1 VFSLILFVGG
11 VFSTADTGDAMVS
24 TNTEWGNI
32 MAISTSSAVFFANSF
47 LEMLDR
53 PELADASVS
62 AHLPVYQLHLVDNE
76 ALDVEEEHRTK
87 SRRWNRKTRKES
99 GTSMAL
105 LLP

>member
-1 VFSLILFVGG
+1 
-11 VFSTADTGDAMVS
+11 
-24 TNTEWGNI
+24 
-32 MAISTSSAVFFANSF
+32 
-47 LEMLDR
+47 MLAR